1 MHLFR
6 SFFHFRLYS
15 TSQISDIAVPRF
27 IFNKEEES
35 AIFLEVYHLCLE
47 AVLASMGVVLLN
59 NVLL

>member
-1 MHLFR
+1 MSLVVCIKF
-6 SFFHFRLYS
+6 SYLIASIFV
-15 TSQISDIAVPRF
+15 ISRF